1 MATKTD
7 SNGNIVTFE
16 LDTKNT
22 YVGET
27 MAFNINVTTG
37 GLDTSDATAIAED
50 IIQNKTAYV
59 NGEQITGSRRPFSY
73 SAGTGNIILTDFMFE
88 KNSSITGNDAGGSP
102 TGHGVLTVPVEQNFY
117 IDAGESLK
125 VPIYVGIA
133 TTDQVLSGVTFTS
146 VSGNSLTGTIPSKD
160 AETYIPGTSDQTI
173 AASQYLAGVQTIKG
187 DANLVAENIAKD
199 VTIFGITGTHQGG
212 TTSGGTDT
220 SDATATSADILSGKT
235 AYVNGVKITGGYSTA
250 VATATATTSR
260 DSTSLSFTV
269 SGRPI
274 AWSVVQTA
282 NTRDWGNTRFIC
294 ACNSEGNSTSMTT
307 ESNYGRQYAYSN
319 YISATYESD
328 LSTNKNTLTVS
339 TSNSSNTGTFRGGIA
354 YQLLYVYASVV
365 EPEQEPDLP
374 DGEVGYISTN
384 NVISLS
390 DTKLPAGTYTL
401 YYEDEN
407 ENKLEGWS
415 AIGSISKGGVIE

>member
-37 GLDTSDATAIAED
+37 GLDTSDATATAED
-50 IIQNKTAYV
+50 IKVGKTAYV
-59 NGEQITGSRRPFSY
+59 DGS
-73 SAGTGNIILTDFMFE
+73 L
-88 KNSSITGNDAGGSP
+88 
-102 TGHGVLTVPVEQNFY
+102 V
-117 IDAGESLK
+117 
-125 VPIYVGIA
+125 
-133 TTDQVLSGVTFTS
+133 
-146 VSGNSLTGTIPSKD
+146 TGTHEEEIFTTQEKTISPNENIQTITPEDGYNGLSKVTVNAID
-160 AETYIPGTSDQTI
+160 NNYIGSAVTRVAARDYTPGTSDQII
-173 AASQYLAGVQTIKG
+173 AASQYLAGAQTIKG

-199 VTIFGITGTHQGG
+199 VTIFGITGTHQDGS
-212 TTSGGTDT
+212 SGGTDT

-235 AYVNGVKITGGYSTA
+235 AYVNGVKITGGYSI
-250 VATATATTSR
+250 VTATANATTSS
-260 DSTSLSFTV
+260 DSTSIDFTV
-269 SGRPI
+269 SGKPL
-274 AWSVVQTA
+274 AWSVIQTA

-294 ACNSEGNSTSMTT
+294 ACNSDGNSTSMTT
-307 ESNYGRQYAYSN
+307 ESRYGRQYAYAN
-319 YISATYESD
+319 YISSTYTGD
-328 LSTNKNTLTVS
+328 LDNNENTLTVS
-339 TSNSSNTGTFRGGIA
+339 TSNSSNTGTFRGGTA
-354 YQLLYVYASVV
+354 YQLLYVYASVT

>member
-37 GLDTSDATAIAED
+37 GLDTSNATATAED
-50 IIQNKTAYV
+50 IKIGKTAYV
-59 NGEQITGSRRPFSY
+59 DGSLVTG
-73 SAGTGNIILTDFMFE
+73 IHE
-88 KNSSITGNDAGGSP
+88 
-102 TGHGVLTVPVEQNFY
+102 E
-117 IDAGESLK
+117 E
-125 VPIYVGIA
+125 
-133 TTDQVLSGVTFTS
+133 TFT
-146 VSGNSLTGTIPSKD
+146 TQEKTISPNENIQTIIPEDGYNGLSKVTVNAID
-160 AETYIPGTSDQTI
+160 SNYIGSAVTRVAARDYTPGTSDQII
-173 AASQYLAGVQTIKG
+173 AASQYLTGAQTIKG

-212 TTSGGTDT
+212 SSGGTDT

-235 AYVNGVKITGGYSTA
+235 AYVNGVKITGGYSI
-250 VATATATTSR
+250 VTATANATTSS
-260 DSTSLSFTV
+260 DSTSIDFTV
-269 SGRPI
+269 SGNPL

-294 ACNSEGNSTSMTT
+294 ACNSDGNSTSMTT
-307 ESNYGRQYAYSN
+307 ESQYGRQYAYAN
-319 YISATYESD
+319 YISATYTSD
-328 LSTNKNTLTVS
+328 LDNNENTLTVS
-339 TSNSSNTGTFRGGIA
+339 TSNSSNTGTFRGGTA
-354 YQLLYVYASVV
+354 YQLLYVYASVT
-365 EPEQEPDLP
+365 EPEPEPDLP

-415 AIGSISKGGVIE
+415 AIGSISKGGH

>member
-37 GLDTSDATAIAED
+37 GLDTSDATATAED

-73 SAGTGNIILTDFMFE
+73 NIGTGGILLTNFIFE
-88 KNSSITGNDAGGSP
+88 KNSSIAGNGAGTP
-102 TGHGVLTVPVEQNFY
+102 NGHGVLTVPIEQNFY
-117 IDAGESLK
+117 INAGESLK

-146 VSGNSLTGTIPSKD
+146 VNGNGLTGTMPSKD
-160 AETYIPGTSDQTI
+160 AETYTPGTSDQII
-173 AASQYLAGVQTIKG
+173 AASQYLAGAQTIKG

-212 TTSGGTDT
+212 SSGGTDT

-235 AYVNGVKITGGYSTA
+235 AYVNGVKITGGYS
-250 VATATATTSR
+250 VATATANATLSS
-260 DSTSLSFTV
+260 DSTSIDFVV
-269 SGRPI
+269 SGRPL

-294 ACNSEGNSTSMTT
+294 ACNSDGNSTSMTT
-307 ESNYGRQYAYSN
+307 ESQYGRQYAYAN
-319 YISATYESD
+319 YISATYTSD
-328 LSTNKNTLTVS
+328 LNNNENTLTVS
-339 TSNSSNTGTFRGGIA
+339 TSNSTNTGTFRGGVA
-354 YQLLYVYASVV
+354 YQLLYVYANVT
-365 EPEQEPDLP
+365 EPEAEPDLP

-390 DTKLPAGTYTL
+390 NTKLPAGTYTL

-415 AIGSISKGGVIE
+415 AIGSISKGGSLNE

>member
-37 GLDTSDATAIAED
+37 GLDTSDATATAED
-50 IIQNKTAYV
+50 IKVGKTAYV
-59 NGEQITGSRRPFSY
+59 DGSLVTG
-73 SAGTGNIILTDFMFE
+73 THE
-88 KNSSITGNDAGGSP
+88 
-102 TGHGVLTVPVEQNFY
+102 E
-117 IDAGESLK
+117 E
-125 VPIYVGIA
+125 
-133 TTDQVLSGVTFTS
+133 TFT
-146 VSGNSLTGTIPSKD
+146 TQEKTISPNENIQTVIPEDGYNGLSKVTVNAVD
-160 AETYIPGTSDQTI
+160 NNYIGSAVTRVAAQTYTPGISDQTI
-173 AASQYLAGVQTIKG
+173 AASQYLAGAQTIKG

-199 VTIFGITGTHQGG
+199 VTIFGVTGTHQGG

-250 VATATATTSR
+250 VATATATTSS

-274 AWSVVQTA
+274 AWSVIQTA

-328 LSTNKNTLTVS
+328 LSTNENTLTVS
-339 TSNSSNTGTFRGGIA
+339 TSNSSNTGTFRGGVA

-365 EPEQEPDLP
+365 EPEAEPDLP

-384 NVISLS
+384 NIISLS

-415 AIGSISKGGVIE
+415 AIGSISKGGIS